1 MSVHWLDLDEPTEP
15 TQEPDPIGTSL
26 KWFDAP
32 EEPEVA
38 GSYAGVTERLYT
50 WCARATET
58 KNEDGT
64 TDFVASTG
72 NVDRM
77 GDVIDQA
84 SWRLGPFRA
93 NPVILYEH
101 YDPVV
106 GRAMKVGIASV
117 DDGTKSLAL
126 RVQWDDAE
134 VNPKGMLAA
143 HQHRA
148 GFRKAVSVGF
158 YPGATQ
164 SRTEL
169 ATDHPLYVDEK
180 QTPRWRAGYLYTRC
194 ELLEV
199 STVAVPA
206 NREALQLSMAARQLA
221 TDGDLVAAAKTLIR
235 GVAPRRDADELLDA
249 FRTDPRFRTLV
260 LSMVLGQKAPP
271 SPNPAPAKSMG
282 PAWVQR
288 S

>member
-1 MSVHWLDLDEPTEP
+1 MSVHWLDLDEPTPES
-15 TQEPDPIGTSL
+15 PDPVGTSL
-26 KWFDAP
+26 KWFDGP
-32 EEPEVA
+32 EEPEVSS
-38 GSYAGVTERLYT
+38 SYAGVTERMYT
-50 WCARATET
+50 WCARATDT
-58 KNEDGT
+58 KNDDGT
-64 TDFVASTG
+64 TDFIASTG
-72 NVDRM
+72 SVDRM

-84 SWRLGPFRA
+84 SWRLGPFRENA
-93 NPVILYEH
+93 VILYEH

-106 GRAMKVGIASV
+106 GKALKVGIATT
-117 DDGTKSLAL
+117 DDGTKRLAL
-126 RVQWDDAE
+126 RVKWDDSE

-143 HQHRA
+143 HQHRN
-148 GFRKAVSVGF
+148 GFRNAVSVGF

-221 TDGDLVAAAKTLIR
+221 TDGDLVAAAKTLIK
-235 GVAPRRDADELLDA
+235 GVAPRRDASELLEA
-249 FRTDPRFRTLV
+249 FRNDPRFRTLV
-260 LSMVLGQKAPP
+260 LSMVLGQKAPAP
-271 SPNPAPAKSMG
+271 PPTPAPAKKTG
-282 PAWVQR
+282 PDWVQR